1 MQEFLISS
9 LTNPLNKIFIIIMG
23 VIFLYYLWEMSR
35 YSKTNK
41 EVNKLLQELK
51 EIGEDEITRKLESI
65 NYNEIK
71 GEVNAF
77 NEALMHKREKHY
89 STIEVERYFN
99 SVTLLEE
106 KLNMRIINNIPQ
118 IFPGIGILGTFLGL
132 ALGLNTVNTSGSSND
147 ILNSIEPLLGN
158 ISVAFVT
165 SIVGIGFSIVAT
177 FILNIFL
184 GGAENKILRLED
196 IASRKFPLYT
206 KVLQG
211 EELLKE
217 IEEIKTTT
225 NGLATDIS
233 NKLGEHIST
242 QVGEKIDTLVSGSN
256 EIMKGLTHD
265 IGDKVEKI
273 TEVLSNNFGDSLT
286 GALDKIFTEDLV
298 DNFKQIGTDIVTLS
312 GENMTNLNNFKET
325 MDSVILD
332 LNDIKDN
339 YEDIND
345 KTSKTNEEVSSS
357 LDHLTETIVERTELV
372 DKSLEKTDNI
382 FNNAAS
388 QVKNLEESL
397 NKSLKDTFNTLEK
410 LSEYMMTNREIT
422 RSMENI
428 INSEEG
434 MKKLN
439 SFEEVITKIT
449 GDFNDIRESYEEIN
463 IKTSETNREVINSLD
478 KLTGTLVERTELVD
492 ESLEKTAT
500 TFNKATKQV
509 EVLEASLNNGLKETT
524 ATIEKLSDYM
534 NINKE
539 VSESMKR
546 FIDSEEKILELWNG
560 YDDKFTD
567 LNILLVEG
575 SKGFEKSLNESVSNY
590 KDQLNGIRDEFSTMM
605 TTLNQKY
612 SDYTNTNTIN
622 LFKEYDHQL
631 ATAIN
636 KFGGLM
642 KNLEVEV
649 EGLQIII
656 ETQNEKIGEAIEII
670 NPVKIGGPIE
680 IINPVKIV
688 EGEKNIQ
695 D

>member
-1 MQEFLISS
+1 MQSTSLII
-9 LTNPLNKIFIIIMG
+9 NIIFIAIMIIM
-23 VIFLYYLWEMSR
+23 FFCYLWGMIR
-35 YSKTNK
+35 YNKTRK
-41 EVNKLLQELK
+41 EVDKLFDELK
-51 EIGEDEITRKLESI
+51 EIEEDGRTRKLESI
-65 NYNEIK
+65 NYDKIK

-77 NEALMHKREKHY
+77 NETLMPKGEKHY
-89 STIEVERYFN
+89 STIGVERYFN

-118 IFPGIGILGTFLGL
+118 IFPGVGILGTFLGL
-132 ALGLNTVNTSGSSND
+132 ALGLRAVNTSGSSNE
-147 ILNSIEPLLGN
+147 ILNSIQPLLAN
-158 ISVAFVT
+158 ISLAFIT
-165 SIVGIGFSIVAT
+165 SIVGIGFSILAT
-177 FILNIFL
+177 FILHWFL
-184 GGAENKILRLED
+184 GGAEEKILKLEN
-196 IASRKFPLYT
+196 IARRIFPLYT
-206 KVLQG
+206 KTLQG

-217 IEEIKTTT
+217 IKEIKTTT

-233 NKLGEHIST
+233 NQLGEHIST

-265 IGDKVEKI
+265 IGDKVERI
-273 TEVLSNNFGDSLT
+273 TETLSNDFGDSLT

-298 DNFKQIGTDIVTLS
+298 DNFKQIGIDIVTLS
-312 GENMTNLNNFKET
+312 GENMTNLKNFKET

-332 LNDIKDN
+332 LNDIKGN

-345 KTSKTNEEVSSS
+345 KTSKTNKEVSSS

-372 DKSLEKTDNI
+372 DKSLEKTDSI

-388 QVKNLEESL
+388 QVKVLEESL
-397 NKSLKDTFNTLEK
+397 SNSLKDTFNTLEK
-410 LSEYMMTNREIT
+410 LSEYMMTNREISK
-422 RSMENI
+422 SMENI

-434 MKKLN
+434 MEKLN
-439 SFEEVITKIT
+439 SFEEVIGKIT
-449 GDFNDIRESYEEIN
+449 SDLNDIRESYEEIN
-463 IKTSETNREVINSLD
+463 IKTSVTNKEVINSLD
-478 KLTGTLVERTELVD
+478 KLTGTLVERTEIVD
-492 ESLEKTAT
+492 EQLEKTAT

-509 EVLEASLNNGLKETT
+509 EVLETSLNNGLKETT

-539 VSESMKR
+539 VSESMNK
-546 FIDSEEKILELWNG
+546 FIGSEEKILELWNG

-575 SKGFEKSLNESVSNY
+575 SKGFEKSLNASVSSY
-590 KDQLNGIRDEFSTMM
+590 KDQLNGIRDEFATMM

-612 SDYTNTNTIN
+612 SDYTNKNTIN

-642 KNLEVEV
+642 SRLEEEV
-649 EGLQIII
+649 EGLQIMI

-670 NPVKIGGPIE
+670 TPIKTIE
-680 IINPVKIV
+680 I
-688 EGEKNIQ
+688 EKNIQ